1 MLKNLKGSKRKSL
14 PEREILISGNPLM
27 NLSLRLTLMGPMTPS
42 TQDLGR
48 GDGVCQ
54 ALRLGIRMGIECVII
69 EGDSLT
75 TIQKAN

>member
-14 PEREILISGNPLM
+14 PEREILISGNPFM

-42 TQDLGR
+42 MQD
-48 GDGVCQ
+48 
-54 ALRLGIRMGIECVII
+54 LGIRMGIECVII

-75 TIQKAN
+75 TIKKAN